1 MSSLL
6 TTAHFQSDMKQVFE
20 KVLET
25 GIPLKIGYKGATF
38 VISVSGFSDK
48 LSNLRPH
55 PECLAG
61 DPEDIV
67 HLDWTEEW
75 KNDLP

>member
-1 MSSLL
+1 MSSVL

-38 VISVSGFSDK
+38 VRSGSG
-48 LSNLRPH
+48 
-55 PECLAG
+55 LALAHENRII
-61 DPEDIV
+61 P
-67 HLDWTEEW
+67 
-75 KNDLP
+75 PY